1 MGTPATRTPVRVA
14 RGTYSNL
21 NTNKADILE
30 GEICYAHDQNKIYIK
45 EGSNLEEH
53 TIDTSSFAL
62 IAGTTFTGDII
73 VDNAKELRFEEAS
86 GNGNNYVGFE
96 APATLGGD
104 QIWVLPTA
112 DGSAGQLLKTDGS
125 GNLGW
130 ATDSTTDATK
140 LPLAGGTMSG
150 DLNFSSANIELASN
164 KLIFD
169 SDSGNTHEITF
180 KGPASITADQQ
191 YTLPAADSSGAQ
203 FLQSNGSGTLSWATG
218 GDATLAGD
226 NTWTGAQRGQIT
238 SVNSAAT
245 ITLDMSTTNN
255 FHVTAL
261 AHNTTFAAPSNQV
274 AGQSGSIFI
283 TQDGTGSRTAAWHAN
298 FKWKGGTA
306 PTLSTAAA
314 SVDRIDY
321 IILASGTI
329 HAVATL
335 DVK

>member
-1 MGTPATRTPVRVA
+1 MPTPATRTPVRVA

-21 NTNKADILE
+21 NGNKADILE
-30 GEICYAHDQNKIYIK
+30 GEICYATDQNKIYIK

-53 TIDTSSFAL
+53 AIDTSSFAQL
-62 IAGTTFTGDII
+62 AGSTFTGDVIL
-73 VDNAKELRFEEAS
+73 DNAKELRFEEAS

-130 ATDSTTDATK
+130 ATDNNTDTTKVLKTGDTMTGNLHLGNQKQIGLFEAT
-140 LPLAGGTMSG
+140 ANGTHR
-150 DLNFSSANIELASN
+150 LNFQA
-164 KLIFD
+164 
-169 SDSGNTHEITF
+169 
-180 KGPASITADQQ
+180 PASLAADVTF
-191 YTLPAADSSGAQ
+191 TLPTADSSGTQA
-203 FLQSNGSGTLSWATG
+203 LVSNGSGTLSWAST

-226 NTWTGAQRGQIT
+226 NTWTGAQRGQVTGLT
-238 SVNSAAT
+238 SAST
-245 ITLDMSTTNN
+245 ITIDMSTTNN
-255 FHVTAL
+255 HSVTL

-283 TQDGTGSRTAAWHAN
+283 TQDGTGSRTASWAAN
-298 FKWKGGTA
+298 WKWKGGTA
-306 PTLSTAAA
+306 PTLSTTAAA
-314 SVDRIDY
+314 VDRVDY
-321 IILASGTI
+321 IIAASGSI

>member
-1 MGTPATRTPVRVA
+1 MGTPTTRTPVRIA

-21 NTNKADILE
+21 NSSKADILE
-30 GEICYAHDQNKIYIK
+30 GEVCYATDQNKLYVK
-45 EGSNLEEH
+45 EGSNLESVQ
-53 TIDTSSFAL
+53 IDASLYATL
-62 IAGTTFTGDII
+62 AGSTFTDHVV
-73 VDNAKELRFEEAS
+73 VDNQKELRFEEAS
-86 GNGNNYVGFE
+86 GSGNNYVGFE

-140 LPLAGGTMSG
+140 MPLAGGTFTG
-150 DLNFSSANIELASN
+150 DIHLDNQEELRFEEGTANG
-164 KLIFD
+164 D
-169 SDSGNTHEITF
+169 HYVGF
-180 KGPASITADQQ
+180 KAPASLAGNVIW
-191 YTLPAADSSGAQ
+191 TLPTADSSGTQA
-203 FLQSNGSGTLSWATG
+203 LVSNGSAVLSWAST

-226 NTWTGAQRGQIT
+226 NTWTGAQRGQVTGLTSSSSIT
-238 SVNSAAT
+238 
-245 ITLDMSTTNN
+245 IDMSTTNN
-255 FHVTAL
+255 HSVTL

-298 FKWKGGTA
+298 WKWKGGTA
-306 PTLSTAAA
+306 PTLSTTAAA
-314 SVDRIDY
+314 VDRVDY
-321 IILASGTI
+321 IIAASGSI

>member
-1 MGTPATRTPVRVA
+1 MPTPATRTPVRVA

-21 NTNKADILE
+21 KSNKADILE
-30 GEICYAHDQNKIYIK
+30 GEICYATDQNKIYIK
-45 EGSNLEEH
+45 EGSNLEEN

-62 IAGTTFTGDII
+62 IAGTTFTGDVII
-73 VDNAKELRFEEAS
+73 DNAKELRFHEAD
-86 GNGNNYVGFE
+86 GNGSNYVGFE
-96 APATLGGD
+96 APATLSAD
-104 QIWVLPTA
+104 KIWVLPTA
-112 DGSAGQLLKTDGS
+112 DGSAGQYLKTDGS

-130 ATDSTTDATK
+130 GTDATTDATK
-140 LPLAGGTMSG
+140 MPLAGGSFTG
-150 DLNFSSANIELASN
+150 DVTLTAQKDLRFADADSSNWVAFQAPTTVASN
-164 KLIFD
+164 V
-169 SDSGNTHEITF
+169 TW
-180 KGPASITADQQ
+180 
-191 YTLPAADSSGAQ
+191 TLPAADSSGTQA
-203 FLQSNGSGTLSWATG
+203 LTSNGSGTLAWATT

-238 SVNSAAT
+238 GLTSAST
-245 ITLDMSTTNN
+245 ITIDMSTTNN
-255 FHVTAL
+255 FSVTL
-261 AHNTTFAAPSNQV
+261 AHNTTFNAPSNQT

-283 TQDGTGSRTAAWHAN
+283 TQDGTGSRTAAWNAN

-306 PTLSTAAA
+306 PTLSTAAS

>member
-1 MGTPATRTPVRVA
+1 MPTPATRTPVRVA

-21 NTNKADILE
+21 NGNKADILE
-30 GEICYAHDQNKIYIK
+30 GEICYATDQNKIYIK

-53 TIDTSSFAL
+53 TIDTSTFAL

-112 DGSAGQLLKTDGS
+112 DGSAGQYLKTDGS

-130 ATDSTTDATK
+130 GTDNNTDTTK
-140 LPLAGGTMSG
+140 LPLAGGQMTG
-150 DLNFSSANIELASN
+150 DINIAAH
-164 KLIFD
+164 KIKFD
-169 SDSGNTHEITF
+169 SDAGNTNNITIE
-180 KGPASITADQQ
+180 GPSGITSSAA
-191 YTLPAADSSGAQ
+191 YKLPAADSTGAQ
-203 FLQSNGSGTLSWATG
+203 FLQSNGSGTLSWASG

-226 NTWTGAQRGQIT
+226 NTWTGAQRGQVTGLTSSANIT
-238 SVNSAAT
+238 
-245 ITLDMSTTNN
+245 IDMSTTNN
-255 FHVTAL
+255 HSVTL
-261 AHNTTFAAPSNQV
+261 AHSTQFENPSNQV

-283 TQDGTGSRTAAWHAN
+283 TQDGTGSRTAAWTAN
-298 FKWKGGTA
+298 WKWKGGTA
-306 PTLSTAAA
+306 PILSTAAA
-314 SVDRIDY
+314 SVDRVDY
-321 IILASGTI
+321 IIAASGSI

>member
-30 GEICYAHDQNKIYIK
+30 GEICYATDQNKIYVK

-53 TIDTSSFAL
+53 TIDTSTFAL

-73 VDNAKELRFEEAS
+73 VDNQKELRFEEAS

-112 DGSAGQLLKTDGS
+112 DGTSGQLLKTDGS

-130 ATDSTTDATK
+130 ATDNTTDATK
-140 LPLAGGTMSG
+140 MPLAGGTFTG
-150 DLNFSSANIELASN
+150 DVNIDNQKDLRFEEATANGDNYVAFQAPAAIGSN
-164 KLIFD
+164 V
-169 SDSGNTHEITF
+169 TW
-180 KGPASITADQQ
+180 
-191 YTLPAADSSGAQ
+191 TLPAADSSGSQA
-203 FLQSNGSGTLSWATG
+203 LVSNGSGTLSWSST

-226 NTWTGAQRGQIT
+226 NTWTGAQRGQVTGLT
-238 SVNSAAT
+238 SAST
-245 ITLDMSTTNN
+245 ITIDMATTNN
-255 FHVTAL
+255 HSVTL
-261 AHNTTFAAPSNQV
+261 AHNATFANPSNQV
-274 AGQSGSIFI
+274 AGQSGSIFL
-283 TQDGTGSRTAAWHAN
+283 TQDGTGSRTASWAAN
-298 FKWKGGTA
+298 WIWKGGTA
-306 PTLSTAAA
+306 PTLTTTAAA
-314 SVDRIDY
+314 VDRVDY
-321 IILASGTI
+321 IIAASGSI

>member
-1 MGTPATRTPVRVA
+1 MATPTTRTPVRIG

-21 NTNKADILE
+21 NSSKGDILE
-30 GEICYAHDQNKIYIK
+30 GEVVYATDQNKLYVK
-45 EGSNLEEH
+45 EGSNLESVQ
-53 TIDTSSFAL
+53 IDASLYATL
-62 IAGTTFTGDII
+62 AGSTFTDNII
-73 VDNAKELRFEEAS
+73 VDNQKELRFEEAS

-112 DGSAGQLLKTDGS
+112 DGSAGQLLKTAGS

-140 LPLAGGTMSG
+140 MPLAGGTFTG
-150 DLNFSSANIELASN
+150 DINLDNQQELRFEEATANG
-164 KLIFD
+164 D
-169 SDSGNTHEITF
+169 HYVGF
-180 KGPASITADQQ
+180 KAPASLAANVVWS
-191 YTLPAADSSGAQ
+191 LPTADSSGTQA
-203 FLQSNGSGTLSWATG
+203 LVSNGSAVLSWATT

-226 NTWTGAQRGQIT
+226 NTWTGAQRGQVTGLT
-238 SVNSAAT
+238 SAST
-245 ITLDMSTTNN
+245 ITIDMSTTNN
-255 FHVTAL
+255 HSVTL

-298 FKWKGGTA
+298 WKWKGGTA

-321 IILASGTI
+321 IIAASGSI

>member
-1 MGTPATRTPVRVA
+1 MGTPTTRTPVRIA

-30 GEICYAHDQNKIYIK
+30 GEVCYAHDQNKLYVK
-45 EGSNLEEH
+45 EGSNLESIQ
-53 TIDTSSFAL
+53 IDASLYATL
-62 IAGTTFTGDII
+62 AGSTFTDNIV
-73 VDNAKELRFEEAS
+73 VDNQKELRFEEAS

-130 ATDSTTDATK
+130 ATDATTDATK
-140 LPLAGGTMSG
+140 MPLAGGTFTG
-150 DLNFSSANIELASN
+150 DINLDNQQELRFEEATANG
-164 KLIFD
+164 D
-169 SDSGNTHEITF
+169 HYVGF
-180 KGPASITADQQ
+180 KAPASLAGNVVWS
-191 YTLPAADSSGAQ
+191 LPTADSSGTQA
-203 FLQSNGSGTLSWATG
+203 LVSNGSAVLSWAST

-238 SVNSAAT
+238 GLTSSANIT
-245 ITLDMSTTNN
+245 IDMSTTNN
-255 FHVTAL
+255 HSVTL
-261 AHNTTFAAPSNQV
+261 AHNTQFENPSNQV

-283 TQDGTGSRTAAWHAN
+283 TQDGTGARTAAWTAYW
-298 FKWKGGTA
+298 KWKGGTA
-306 PTLSTAAA
+306 PTLSTTAAA
-314 SVDRIDY
+314 VDRVDY
-321 IILASGTI
+321 IIAASGSI